1 MMQADVGSGFLTAA
15 FSLVQNQFLI
25 MAGIKLQYFGKFLPK
40 NLKFNNRVG

>member
-25 MAGIKLQYFGKFLPK
+25 NVSSMNSEQCKLCV
-40 NLKFNNRVG
+40 NRS

>member
-25 MAGIKLQYFGKFLPK
+25 MAGIKLWKEKKSHTRQ
-40 NLKFNNRVG
+40 